1 MRSSDVPN
9 RHNHADRHNP
19 ITYATPKPNSQN
31 KVPNSINY
39 HNLSLSVVTSMHQA
53 FAHTPG
59 KPGLLCLHGRGTSAL
74 IFDIQLV
81 RLQRV
86 LSPLFNFIL
95 VDAPFE
101 SEPGP
106 GVIPVFEECG
116 PFYSWTPIREH
127 WPDGV
132 MNERSLEVI
141 TKELEKQ
148 EAAGVEVVGVL
159 SFSQGTRMASGLLH
173 AQEKQEREHELVGKI
188 EGDVSLKT
196 KFKFGVFLMGACPPL
211 VPPTD
216 KETKRISI
224 PSLHVVGAQDQWRDN
239 GQRLKEEYFDQ
250 SKASFMELQV
260 GHHLPVEREE
270 TLMITEEILRL
281 WNETRGSKN

>member
-1 MRSSDVPN
+1 MSECSLLYPQ
-9 RHNHADRHNP
+9 
-19 ITYATPKPNSQN
+19 PNSQN

-116 PFYSWTPIREH
+116 PFYSWTPIGEH

-132 MNERSLEVI
+132 MNERSLEVV

-173 AQEKQEREHELVGKI
+173 AQEEQEREHKPVGKI

-196 KFKFGVFLMGACPPL
+196 KFKFGVFLMGAWPPL
-211 VPPTD
+211 VPPPTD

-250 SKASFMELQV
+250 SNAAFMELQV
-260 GHHLPVEREE
+260 GHHLPVEGEE

-281 WNETRGSKN
+281 WNETRGSKD